1 MKPVRPPLTLLL
13 YGQIVRE
20 ELPQSDIAF
29 ICLHGVDKNRLAATE
44 GRTEYKCAV

>member
-13 YGQIVRE
+13 YSQTVRE

-29 ICLHGVDKNRLAATE
+29 ICLRKVDKNHLAVTK
-44 GRTEYKCAV
+44 G